1 MALKWYIV
9 HTYSGYEEKVK
20 QLLEEKIKL
29 YNLQD
34 KFGEIVIPVEKVVET
49 GKGGKRVIPKKFYP
63 GYILVQME
71 LTDETWHIV
80 RSVPK
85 VTGFVG
91 HEKGTKPIPLTDAEV
106 EKVFQQMQ
114 EGVKKP
120 KPKVDFE
127 KGDTIRVTEGP
138 FANFHGVVDEVNID
152 RGRLKVLVSI
162 FGRSTPVEVEFHQ
175 VEKT

>member
-1 MALKWYIV
+1 MSLKWYIV
-9 HTYSGYEEKVK
+9 HTYSGFEERVK
-20 QLLEEKIKL
+20 KILQERIKL
-29 YNLQD
+29 NNLQD
-34 KFGEIVIPVEKVVET
+34 KFGEIVVPIEKVVEA
-49 GKGGKRVIPKKFYP
+49 GKGGKKVVPKKLYP

-71 LTDETWHIV
+71 LNDETWHIV

-91 HEKGTKPIPLTDAEV
+91 PEKGTKPLPLSDSEV
-106 EKVFQQMQ
+106 EKIFQQMQ
-114 EGVKKP
+114 EGVRKP
-120 KPKVDFE
+120 KPKIDFE
-127 KGDTIRVTEGP
+127 KGDTVRVTEGP
-138 FANFHGVVDEVNID
+138 FANFHGVVDEVNTD

>member
-1 MALKWYIV
+1 
-9 HTYSGYEEKVK
+9 
-20 QLLEEKIKL
+20 
-29 YNLQD
+29 
-34 KFGEIVIPVEKVVET
+34 
-49 GKGGKRVIPKKFYP
+49 
-63 GYILVQME
+63 ME
-71 LTDETWHIV
+71 LNDETWHIV
-80 RSVPK
+80 RNVPK

-91 HEKGTKPIPLTDAEV
+91 HEKGTKPIPLSDAEV

-120 KPKVDFE
+120 KPKVEFE

>member
-9 HTYSGYEEKVK
+9 HTYSGFEEKVK

-29 YNLQD
+29 YNLQN
-34 KFGEIVIPVEKVVET
+34 KFGDIVIPVEKVVEAS
-49 GKGGKRVIPKKFYP
+49 KSGKRVVPKKFYP

-71 LTDETWHIV
+71 LDDETWHVV
-80 RSVPK
+80 RTVPK

-91 HEKGTKPIPLTDAEV
+91 HEKGSKPIPLSDAEV

-120 KPKVDFE
+120 KPKIDFE

-138 FANFHGVVDEVNID
+138 FANFHGVVDEVNVD

>member
-1 MALKWYIV
+1 MSLKWYIV
-9 HTYSGYEEKVK
+9 HTYSGFEERVK
-20 QLLEEKIKL
+20 KILEERIKL

-34 KFGEIVIPVEKVVET
+34 KFGQIVVPIEKVVEAA
-49 GKGGKRVIPKKFYP
+49 KGGKRVVPKKLYP

-71 LTDETWHIV
+71 LDEETWHVV

-91 HEKGTKPIPLTDAEV
+91 PEKGTKPLPLSDSEV
-106 EKVFQQMQ
+106 EKIFQQMQ
-114 EGVKKP
+114 EGVRKP
-120 KPKVDFE
+120 KPKIDFE
-127 KGDTIRVTEGP
+127 KGDTVRVTDGP
-138 FANFHGVVDEVNID
+138 FANFHGVVDEVNTD